1 MDIKVGDIVKYQ
13 GKTVRVMEKVTME
26 STSNIQ
32 LRLSCFGWGCGI
44 SLDDVELV
52 ESIDLPTIKD
62 GDEVII
68 KPIPFGEQNY
78 YGVGW
83 GPTMDGFVSD
93 NHDTTHKITDISY
106 VDRYGWIGTINHYTF
121 HLYHI
126 EPANSFDMV

>member
-13 GKTVRVMEKVTME
+13 GKTVRVMEKVTIE

-126 EPANSFDMV
+126 EPTNSFDIV

>member
-13 GKTVRVMEKVTME
+13 GKTVRVMEKVTIE

-126 EPANSFDMV
+126 EPANYFDMV

>member
-13 GKTVRVMEKVTME
+13 GKTVRVMEKVTIE

-93 NHDTTHKITDISY
+93 NHDTAHKITDISY
-106 VDRYGWIGTINHYTF
+106 IDRYGWIGTINHYTF

-126 EPANSFDMV
+126 ESANSFDMV

>member
-13 GKTVRVMEKVTME
+13 GKIVRVMEKVVIE

-32 LRLSCFGWGCGI
+32 LRLSCFGWGI

-52 ESIDLPTIKD
+52 ESIKPPTIKD
-62 GDEVII
+62 GDDVII

-83 GPTMDGFVSD
+83 GSSMDKFVSN
-93 NHDTTHKITDISY
+93 NHDTIHRIANIRY

-126 EPANSFDMV
+126 EPVNSFDMV